1 MHAPDRSTHAMTTA
15 ITNCGNYCVV
25 GTRGGVIYMYN
36 LQSGLARG
44 AFPFSATAPTI
55 SKGNEKLR
63 TATPGNV
70 MHDYKEILNM
80 YGEFHGAGALTK
92 NDEKTQ
98 SSTAPAVSEQHTG
111 DVTGV
116 FVDMTNTV
124 LASCGLDGKLIF
136 WDFVTHAVLHVVTH
150 SCAQLRMV
158 GFRDGNFV
166 ALVGQ
171 DRIVRVYDLSSY
183 KLSRRF
189 EGHGRE
195 VTDIAFTPDGRRIIT
210 SSLDATIRVYD
221 MPTGRCLSWMSFDA
235 PIVSLCVSHSGEYL
249 CVAQADK
256 EGIYMYIDKSMYETV
271 HFWRE
276 PSAPTPVAD
285 SRVLIEGEDNAE
297 DAADEIVM
305 EVTEENAKYIEST
318 AQKAAGSITLSS
330 VAKAY
335 WVSLFHLE
343 AIKARNKP
351 KEPLAPPPNVP
362 FFLPTIKHG
371 GATPSFP
378 TPAEYKAMTAKAAE
392 PEKDVG
398 EKRKAEAEVEEEVV
412 DFSGMTSVWDDAGED
427 ATEEEEVDGEE
438 VGYVIDT
445 KPQSSS
451 RIIRKKTVLP
461 R

>member
-1 MHAPDRSTHAMTTA
+1 
-15 ITNCGNYCVV
+15 
-25 GTRGGVIYMYN
+25 
-36 LQSGLARG
+36 
-44 AFPFSATAPTI
+44 
-55 SKGNEKLR
+55 
-63 TATPGNV
+63 
-70 MHDYKEILNM
+70 
-80 YGEFHGAGALTK
+80 
-92 NDEKTQ
+92 
-98 SSTAPAVSEQHTG
+98 
-111 DVTGV
+111 
-116 FVDMTNTV
+116 
-124 LASCGLDGKLIF
+124 
-136 WDFVTHAVLHVVTH
+136 
-150 SCAQLRMV
+150 
-158 GFRDGNFV
+158 
-166 ALVGQ
+166 
-171 DRIVRVYDLSSY
+171 LSSF

-210 SSLDATIRVYD
+210 SSLDATVRVYD

-276 PSAPTPVAD
+276 PTAPTPVAD
-285 SRVLIEGEDNAE
+285 SRVLIEGEEGTEETAE
-297 DAADEIVM
+297 GAVM
-305 EVTEENAKYIEST
+305 EVTEENPKYVEST
-318 AQKAAGSITLSS
+318 AQKASGSITLSS

-351 KEPLAPPPNVP
+351 KDPLAPPPNVP

-378 TPAEYKAMTAKAAE
+378 TPAEYKAMTAKTSE
-392 PEKDVG
+392 QTPDVG
-398 EKRKAEAEVEEEVV
+398 DKRKAEPEEEEV

-427 ATEEEEVDGEE
+427 ATEEEEGDGEE
-438 VGYVIDT
+438 VNYVIDT

-461 R
+461 RCKLVAKLLSVFGEPNEEPAKQRPVYPHSDDAECLITEYFKSLPPPAVDVEVQALCLHENDEEGIYWLRCLFAWMTHELQSGRNFEVMQAYVFRSLHLYSEMLMKMPQLAKEVADLREVHLSGCHKFRDLVQSNLCLLKLFANIPSI